1 MSFLDVQASARL
13 RESLYGNEDVG
24 KTREGKES
32 SAKGCHIFQEKTKV
46 LSVFQILNRNLIV
59 FCFLEGILNHR

>member
-32 SAKGCHIFQEKTKV
+32 SAKGCHILQEKTKV
-46 LSVFQILNRNLIV
+46 CVCVPDLKQKSNSVLFS
-59 FCFLEGILNHR
+59 